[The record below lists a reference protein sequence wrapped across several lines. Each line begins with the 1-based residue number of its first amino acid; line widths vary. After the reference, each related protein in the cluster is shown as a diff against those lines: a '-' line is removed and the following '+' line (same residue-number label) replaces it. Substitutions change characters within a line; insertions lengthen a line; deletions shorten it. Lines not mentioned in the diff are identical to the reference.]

1 MSAIAYLQFDGNAE
15 EVIGFYSEALKATEV
30 KMVKFGDMPQNPNYP
45 LPEKEL
51 NMVMESSI
59 AFAGGK
65 IMLSDLLPSMKEATG
80 ELVKGNQIMISL
92 VIDDKQQL
100 KEYFDQL
107 SLGGH
112 VIMPLSDTP
121 WSSCFGLLVDKYGIN
136 WKFNSDAERFLDQI
150 LSSKQ

>member
-1 MSAIAYLQFDGNAE
+1 MSAIAYLQLDGNAE
-15 EVIGFYSEALKATEV
+15 EVIGFYSEALRATEV
-30 KMVKFGDMPQNPNYP
+30 KMVKFGDMPQNPSYP

-65 IMLSDLLPSMKEATG
+65 IMLSDLLPSMKAATG

-100 KEYFDQL
+100 KEYFDHL

-112 VIMPLSDTP
+112 IIMPLSDTP

-136 WKFNSDAERFLDQI
+136 WKFNSDAEKFLDQI
-150 LSSKQ
+150 ISSKQ